1 MHLICQQIWKTQQW
15 PLDYKRSVFIPVPK
29 KGNVKG
35 CSNYRT
41 IALISQASKGF
52 PDSSVG
58 KESDCSAGYPWFD
71 SWVGKI
77 HWRRDRLP
85 SPVLLGFPCGS
96 ACDSAGKESICNAG
110 DLSSIPGLG
119 RSPGKGKGY
128 PLQYSGLE
136 NTMDCIVLWVAKS
149 QTRLSDFHFTSHASK
164 IMLKI
169 LQAKL
174 QQCLDQELPDF
185 QAGFRKDRRARDQ
198 IVIIKKAREFQKNI
212 YFCFIDYFKVFDS
225 VDHNKLWKMFK
236 QMGTPEHLTYILRN
250 LCVGQEATVRARH
263 GTMDLFQIGKGVR
276 QGCILSPCLFNFYAE
291 YIM

>member
-1 MHLICQQIWKTQQW
+1 MLHLICQQIWKTQQW

-164 IMLKI
+164 IMLKFSKPSFNS
-169 LQAKL
+169 AWT
-174 QQCLDQELPDF
+174 
-185 QAGFRKDRRARDQ
+185 
-198 IVIIKKAREFQKNI
+198 KN
-212 YFCFIDYFKVFDS
+212 
-225 VDHNKLWKMFK
+225 
-236 QMGTPEHLTYILRN
+236 
-250 LCVGQEATVRARH
+250 
-263 GTMDLFQIGKGVR
+263 FQIFKLDLEKTEEPEIKLPSSKKQESSRKTSTSVLLTILKSLTLWITTNCGK
-276 QGCILSPCLFNFYAE
+276 CLNRWE
-291 YIM
+291 HQST